1 MKLVL
6 ASQIFLSQKFES
18 FVSDDFEV
26 EKSRSVRNVTTN
38 RHPQRHQKSTE
49 TEHQIQPKVLHPA
62 NENDVGSQE
71 ELADIE
77 TEELSDKNDRGFGDL
92 IFLVISLVFIGIVM
106 ILFSGLVIKHC
117 FQNTL

>member
-1 MKLVL
+1 M
-6 ASQIFLSQKFES
+6 FLQKFES

-38 RHPQRHQKSTE
+38 RHSRRHEKITE
-49 TEHQIQPKVLHPA
+49 KESRIQEKVLHPA
-62 NENDVGSQE
+62 NENDVGSQDE
-71 ELADIE
+71 KNEIQTE
-77 TEELSDKNDRGFGDL
+77 TLSDKTGRGFGDL

>member
-1 MKLVL
+1 M
-6 ASQIFLSQKFES
+6 
-18 FVSDDFEV
+18 
-26 EKSRSVRNVTTN
+26 TTN
-38 RHPQRHQKSTE
+38 RHSRRHEKRTE
-49 TEHQIQPKVLHPA
+49 TESRIQAKVLDSA

-71 ELADIE
+71 EQNDIQ
-77 TEELSDKNDRGFGDL
+77 TEKLSDKSGRGFSDL

>member
-1 MKLVL
+1 MKLVIGF
-6 ASQIFLSQKFES
+6 QIPKNES

-38 RHPQRHQKSTE
+38 RHPRRHEKSTV
-49 TEHQIQPKVLHPA
+49 TENGLGPKVLHPD
-62 NENDVGSQE
+62 NENDVGSE
-71 ELADIE
+71 NESNDIQP
-77 TEELSDKNDRGFGDL
+77 EELSVKNGRGFSDL

-106 ILFSGLVIKHC
+106 IFFSGLVIKHC

>member
-1 MKLVL
+1 MKCVEFK
-6 ASQIFLSQKFES
+6 SFE
-18 FVSDDFEV
+18 SDDFEV

-38 RHPQRHQKSTE
+38 RHPRRHEKSTE
-49 TEHQIQPKVLHPA
+49 TESRVQPKVLNPA
-62 NENDVGSQE
+62 NENDVGSQDE
-71 ELADIE
+71 PTDIE
-77 TEELSDKNDRGFGDL
+77 TQELSDANDRGFGDL